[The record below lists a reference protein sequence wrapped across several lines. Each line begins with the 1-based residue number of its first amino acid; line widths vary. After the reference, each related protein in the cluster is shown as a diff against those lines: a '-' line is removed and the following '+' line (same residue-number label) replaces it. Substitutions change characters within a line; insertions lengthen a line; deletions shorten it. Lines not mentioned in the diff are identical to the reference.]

1 MAQTNVAHKGQ
12 FVGKTNPSTV
22 LHLSFSLKERDAVA
36 ETQFIKDLYNPHSAN
51 YHQYLNPQQYADQFG
66 PTAATRQQVVAY
78 LQGQGFTISNNDST
92 GSLIEFEGS
101 VSSVE
106 KAFQLTINDYKDA
119 TGRIFYEN
127 DKTPVYPQAVAQL
140 TNGVVG
146 LSTANQPQPRLKSVP
161 NTVSRTTPG
170 GGYSPVEVRNAY
182 NVTPLIGA
190 GYDGTGQKI
199 ALYELDGYDPNNVYV
214 YTNTLGLNPPPLV
227 NIPIAG
233 ASTFSQDGNG
243 QIEVELDI
251 EAAIA
256 VAPKAQVLVYV
267 ATGNGSTY
275 VDLYQKIA
283 TDNLASQVS
292 TSWGNYNEDD
302 KSLLQAE
309 EQIFRQFAIQG
320 QSFYSASGDIYSDP
334 YNNNGTVV
342 GEDGDPEDN
351 PYTTVVGGTSLYMN
365 GAEVTST
372 YKSET
377 TWNNSTGGSTGGIST
392 YFKKTENP
400 WQVGT
405 GTDLHN
411 TFNPQGGRQEPDVAA
426 LADPFTGFGIYSNN
440 TSPGWFS
447 EGGTSLASPLWAG
460 FNAVMNQYILAHS
473 GTRIGFPAP
482 ALYRIFNNPSR
493 YAADFHD
500 ITIGG
505 NDPNCLNPT
514 GTGGTAPN
522 CGLAITTSVY
532 YSSTVGYDLVT
543 GIGTPNINNL
553 ASDLVTGTSQLLVS
567 PASVTLGLGSSS
579 GGFVTSQAVTLTA
592 LNASINYTST
602 AAPSW
607 LSVSAPSGTIAANS
621 SVVITLTVLLP
632 SPSSSTT
639 IIFGDTADP
648 TNDYAILPVTFNAA
662 TTPPPT
668 TTTPPV
674 TTTTPPVTGTTPVT
688 TTPPIITGT
697 TYTYYLPF
705 LANAYNSGNGVTGS
719 FTTFLAFQN
728 TGSNTANVNIQY
740 FDVNGVALSGASVMT
755 TTAKYGET
763 IASNPLATGAQG
775 TGVITSDQPLAVIV
789 AEATPYGGSAYAVN
803 AGTGST
809 LNAPFSFNGAFGG
822 YTTQLTVFNA
832 GSSQVTATVNF
843 YDTSGSLAAVAVRNV
858 TIGAK
863 QSVTL
868 DQGAVGSGLPVGF
881 NGWAQV
887 VGAAGSTLVAQVLE
901 QNPVIRYVS
910 IVNAQASGASTVYA
924 PAVFKDAYG
933 GFYTGADI
941 VNIGSTPVTV
951 TATYYSI
958 TGTVLSAAPFAL
970 SGYGV
975 ASIYHGSTV
984 AGTGLPGT
992 GLPAG
997 FIGAASIS
1005 VQGGKVIMA
1014 VNEFGG
1020 YTSAGT
1026 TESGTY
1032 SAASSGSNTVALPV
1046 MANNG
1051 FGYTT
1056 GTTILNTSNQTVTG
1070 TLQYYNLA
1078 GTATGTLQNF
1088 SIGPNASQAFYQG
1101 DPAQALGS
1109 GFYGVAVISQTGGPA
1124 NSLIDTTNAI
1134 SASFF
1139 YTYVEPT
1146 Q

>member
-1 MAQTNVAHKGQ
+1 MAQTNVAHRGQ
-12 FVGKTNPSTV
+12 FVGKTNSSTV

-36 ETQFIKDLYNPHSAN
+36 ETQFIQDLYNPHSAN
-51 YHQYLNPQQYADQFG
+51 YHQYLNPQQYAAQFG
-66 PTAATRQQVVAY
+66 PTAAARQQVVAY
-78 LQGQGFTISNNDST
+78 LQGQGFTITNNDST
-92 GSLIEFEGS
+92 GSLIDFEGS

-106 KAFQLTINDYKDA
+106 KAFQLTMNDYKDA

-127 DKTPVYPQAVAQL
+127 DKTPAYPQALAQL
-140 TNGVVG
+140 TNGVIG
-146 LSTANQPQPRLKSVP
+146 LSTANQPHPRLKSVP
-161 NTVSRTTPG
+161 NAVSRTTPG

-182 NVTPLIGA
+182 NVTPLINA

-199 ALYELDGYDPNNVYV
+199 ALYELDGYDPNNIYV

-227 NIPIAG
+227 DIPIAG
-233 ASTFSQDGNG
+233 ASTFSQDGNNG
-243 QIEVELDI
+243 QVEVELDI
-251 EAAIA
+251 EAAFA
-256 VAPKAQVLVYV
+256 VAPKAQVLVYISD
-267 ATGNGSTY
+267 GIGSNY

-283 TDNLASQVS
+283 TDNLANQIS
-292 TSWGNYNEDD
+292 TSWGNYDENTP
-302 KSLLQAE
+302 SLLLAE

-320 QSFYSASGDIYSDP
+320 QSFYSASGDIDSDY
-334 YNNNGTVV
+334 YNTGKQ
-342 GEDGDPEDN
+342 DGDPEDN
-351 PYTTVVGGTSLYMN
+351 PYATVVGGTSLYLN

-377 TWNNSTGGSTGGIST
+377 TWNNSPSGSTGGIST
-392 YFKKTENP
+392 YFKKTETP

-411 TFNPQGGRQEPDVAA
+411 TFNPQSGRQEPDVAA
-426 LADPFTGFGIYSNN
+426 LADPYTGFGIYSNA
-440 TSPGWFS
+440 SGVGWS
-447 EGGTSLASPLWAG
+447 VEGGTSLASPLWAG

-482 ALYRIFNNPSR
+482 ALYHIFNNLSR

-500 ITIGG
+500 ITVGG
-505 NDPNCLNPT
+505 NDINCPNPT
-514 GTGGTAPN
+514 GTGGTPPD
-522 CGLAITTSVY
+522 CGLAITHTVY

-553 ASDLVTGTSQLLVS
+553 VSDLVTATSQLIVS
-567 PASVTLGLGSSS
+567 PASVTLGLGSSG
-579 GGFVTSQAVTLTA
+579 GGFVTSQVITLTA

-632 SPSSSTT
+632 APSSITT
-639 IIFGDTADP
+639 ITFGDTADP
-648 TNDYAILPVTFNAA
+648 TNDYAVLSVTFNAA
-662 TTPPPT
+662 TTPTPTTTTPPVTGTTPTPT

-674 TTTTPPVTGTTPVT
+674 TTTTP
-688 TTPPIITGT
+688 ITGT

-705 LANAYNSGNGVTGS
+705 LANAYSSGNSVTGS

-728 TGSNTANVNIQY
+728 TGSGTANVNIQY
-740 FDVNGVALSGASVMT
+740 FDVNGVAISGANVVT
-755 TTAKYGET
+755 TTSKYGET
-763 IASNPLATGAQG
+763 IASNPLATGARG

-803 AGTGST
+803 AGTGSI
-809 LNAPFSFNGAFGG
+809 LNAPFAFNGAFGG

-843 YDTSGSLAAVAVRNV
+843 YDVNGVPNTLATRDI

-868 DQGAVGSGLPVGF
+868 DQGAVGSGLPDGF

-901 QNPVIRYVS
+901 QSPSIRYVS

-924 PAVFKDAYG
+924 PAVFKDGYG

-958 TGTVLSAAPFAL
+958 TGTVLSAAPFTL

-997 FIGAASIS
+997 FVGAASIS

-1046 MANNG
+1046 MANGG

-1078 GTATGTLQNF
+1078 GTATGTPQNF